1 MRGPTGWV
9 TKLTSR
15 DPVVYLGVLV
25 VAIVAVPVA
34 DQLLPGITLLGEVD
48 VAQVIA
54 VALGGVGLAL
64 WVRCRSAVRLG
75 RLQQVFLGCVLA
87 VWILTMALSI
97 VRSPIP
103 LPSALLTGLL
113 VVLVW
118 AKPPSTR
125 SAGRALDVLAW
136 SLVLAAILTVAAEAS
151 GLVDSWYA
159 QLDLSDLLAFE
170 RSSYWLPLADV
181 VGIDGRWAGPF
192 IHPNRAGP
200 VGGLLL
206 VLALRRRGWD
216 SWVFAITGLVMLA
229 LTASR
234 TSQLAALAGVVLV
247 LCLPWVLR
255 APRVAAPSRG
265 IMAVALVGVVALLL
279 APVWLAPAV
288 LGPGASDG
296 NAYVSSA
303 MTLTGR
309 TTLWPVYVEL
319 WQASPWTGLGASGI
333 FEAIYSGILP
343 GWGSH
348 AHNTYLDALTRNGV
362 VAFVLVLAVVVVA
375 ALATLGDARRG
386 RPIGLAIVGLLVVAG
401 LGHTTIEW
409 RYPEVPLVAL
419 ILVVLMSAA
428 APGRSTVDE
437 SVASGEARQ

>member
-1 MRGPTGWV
+1 MCF
-9 TKLTSR
+9 
-15 DPVVYLGVLV
+15 V

-75 RLQQVFLGCVLA
+75 RLQRVFLGCVLA

-136 SLVLAAILTVAAEAS
+136 SLVLAAILTVAAEAF

-159 QLDLSDLLAFE
+159 QLDLWDLLAFE

-200 VGGLLL
+200 VGGCCSCSPFGD
-206 VLALRRRGWD
+206 AAGTRGCSRSPASSSWRSPRAGRRSWRPWPAWCSSCACRG
-216 SWVFAITGLVMLA
+216 SCAHP
-229 LTASR
+229 ASR
-234 TSQLAALAGVVLV
+234 LPRAASWRSPSSVSSHCCWHRYGW
-247 LCLPWVLR
+247 LP
-255 APRVAAPSRG
+255 PCS
-265 IMAVALVGVVALLL
+265 
-279 APVWLAPAV
+279 APVPPTA
-288 LGPGASDG
+288 
-296 NAYVSSA
+296 
-303 MTLTGR
+303 TR
-309 TTLWPVYVEL
+309 T
-319 WQASPWTGLGASGI
+319 SP
-333 FEAIYSGILP
+333 P
-343 GWGSH
+343 
-348 AHNTYLDALTRNGV
+348 
-362 VAFVLVLAVVVVA
+362 
-375 ALATLGDARRG
+375 
-386 RPIGLAIVGLLVVAG
+386 P
-401 LGHTTIEW
+401 
-409 RYPEVPLVAL
+409 
-419 ILVVLMSAA
+419 
-428 APGRSTVDE
+428 
-437 SVASGEARQ
+437 